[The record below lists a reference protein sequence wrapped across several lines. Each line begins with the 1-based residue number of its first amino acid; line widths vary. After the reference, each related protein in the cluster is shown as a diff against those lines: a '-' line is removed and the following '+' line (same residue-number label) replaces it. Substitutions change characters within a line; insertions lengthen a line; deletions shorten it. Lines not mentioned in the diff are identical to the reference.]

1 MNPPLESVTVDG
13 YDLQFGTNVL
23 GHFYLTKLLMPMLI
37 ESAKTS
43 SDHKARVVNTS
54 SIAHLFGTLDFD
66 TFRDGPQRRALFSL
80 LGKLR
85 LYGQSKLVRRTH
97 HRLTPLSL

>member
-1 MNPPLESVTVDG
+1 MIPPLESVTADG

-23 GHFYLTKLLMPMLI
+23 GHFYLTKLLLPLLI

-43 SDHKARVVNTS
+43 PDHKARVVTTS

-66 TFRDGPQRRALFSL
+66 TFRDGPQRRAMGGY
-80 LGKLR
+80 LGALR
-85 LYGQSKLVRRTH
+85 LYGQSKFVSH
-97 HRLTPLSL
+97 VYQ